1 MDIMRRFGHR
11 SEEVIKRSTYEE
23 RIESMGVSLSNSLE
37 HKAETILTDFK
48 IDPSGLITGDSN
60 VPSSVKNPVLPPVK
74 EKSEVIDKIMEYNHG
89 RNIATKVKHGK
100 RTDNLEAS
108 SDCVCYVSVDDILVK
123 SQKGSRNKTGK
134 KNRKF
139 VSNTVIHI
147 QYKEYSYTLTTTSK
161 EKAMKLLIAFLLY
174 NHLLEDTRLIFF
186 SDGATSIRDDI
197 QKYFSF
203 REYTLILDWFHLE
216 NKCSQFLSMGV
227 KGGKEERQTIRKEL
241 AAILWAGNVEEAK
254 SYIKGI
260 HKKNIKNQKQL
271 EELVAY
277 LDRKSP
283 YIACYA
289 IRKEFGLRNSS
300 NLVEKDN
307 DRVVAM
313 RQKKK
318 GMSWSNLGSSALA
331 VITAADICGELD
343 NWIYK
348 KDIVYK
354 MAC

>member
-1 MDIMRRFGHR
+1 
-11 SEEVIKRSTYEE
+11 
-23 RIESMGVSLSNSLE
+23 MGVSLSNIQE
-37 HKAETILTDFK
+37 HKAETILADFK
-48 IDPSGLITGDSN
+48 IGPRGLITGDSK
-60 VPSSVKNPVLPPVK
+60 VPSSVRNPILPP
-74 EKSEVIDKIMEYNHG
+74 EMDESAVIDKITEYNHG
-89 RNIATKVKHGK
+89 RKTATQVKNGK
-100 RTDNLEAS
+100 RTENLEAS
-108 SDCVCYVSVDDILVK
+108 ADCVCYVSIDDILVK
-123 SQKGSRNKTGK
+123 SQKECRNKAGK
-134 KNRKF
+134 KTRKF

-147 QYKEYSYTLTTTSK
+147 QYKEYSYTLTTSGK

-216 NKCSQFLSMGV
+216 NKCKQFLSMGV
-227 KGGKEERQTIRKEL
+227 KGSKVERQTIRKEL

-254 SYIKGI
+254 CYIKDI
-260 HKKNIKNQKQL
+260 RKKNIKNQKQL

-283 YIACYA
+283 YITCYA
-289 IRKEFGLRNSS
+289 LRKEFGLRNSS

-313 RQKKK
+313 RQKNK
-318 GMSWSNLGSSALA
+318 GMSWSKLGSSSLA

-348 KDIVYK
+348 KDIIFK